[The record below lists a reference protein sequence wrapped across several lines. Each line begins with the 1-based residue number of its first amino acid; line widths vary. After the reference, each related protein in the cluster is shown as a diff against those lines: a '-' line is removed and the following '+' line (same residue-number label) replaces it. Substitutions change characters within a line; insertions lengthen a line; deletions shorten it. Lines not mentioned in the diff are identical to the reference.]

1 MKKRYYLLFLFII
14 LLTGCVHDYPTMTD
28 DGEEGVDPTLVQV
41 NTEVTLDLELVP
53 LQIITDKA
61 RSGTTK
67 AATDAYR
74 RRFIIDAYHDG
85 KVAQRQVTVLEE
97 AEESGSDKITLPINL
112 KLHALEYT
120 LAVWTDYVAAG
131 TEADL

>member
-97 AEESGSDKITLPINL
+97 ADRIPERDRHCRP
-112 KLHALEYT
+112 
-120 LAVWTDYVAAG
+120 
-131 TEADL
+131 